1 VWGASLVQL
10 PTMGLALPVWEYPP
24 EELASDVGFHVTY
37 GIGVTTAYEVLD
49 R

>member
-10 PTMGLALPVWEYPP
+10 PTMGLAPPVWEYPP